1 MKVFLQSKT
10 SNQQLKSFQMSLVG
24 REVVLGVGGGIAA
37 YKSCE
42 LLRRLQDRG
51 YLITVVPTPS
61 SLNFVGKAT
70 WEALSGRPVNTQ
82 VWENVH
88 TVPHISLAES
98 TNFFVIAP
106 ATADLIARLAAGR
119 ADDLLTNLVLASD
132 APKMLVP
139 AMHPSMWLDPATV
152 ANVAT
157 LRSRGFMI
165 MDPDVGRLTGKD
177 IGPGRFPEVP
187 SIIERFDELT
197 GNVQDL
203 KGKRVLVTAGGTREA
218 IDPVRFI
225 GNKSSGKQGI
235 AIALAARN
243 RGAHVHLIAA
253 NFDTTSLEGIEV
265 SNVESAADMHKVLL
279 EQFTTCDILIMSA
292 AVADAKPKNFSL
304 EKIKKALLGS
314 IELEENPDLLASV
327 ASSKKNQIVIGFAA
341 ETKDHLQEARR
352 KLEAKGLDLI
362 YVNDVTGGAIFGQ
375 DQTMGTM
382 LLRNDADIAVKEVSK
397 DALGNLLLDQAIR
410 QLG

>member
-1 MKVFLQSKT
+1 MS
-10 SNQQLKSFQMSLVG
+10 QLG

-51 YLITVVPTPS
+51 YVITVVPTPS

-70 WEALSGRPVNTQ
+70 WEALSGRAANSQ
-82 VWENVH
+82 VWEDVH
-88 TVPHISLAES
+88 TVPHVSLAEKAD
-98 TNFFVIAP
+98 FFLIAP

-119 ADDLLTNLVLASD
+119 ADDLLTNLVLASGV
-132 APKMLVP
+132 PKMLVP

-152 ANVAT
+152 TNVQT
-157 LRSRGFMI
+157 LRTRGFIVME
-165 MDPDVGRLTGKD
+165 PEVGRLTGSD
-177 IGPGRFPEVP
+177 SGVGRFPEVA
-187 SIIERFDELT
+187 SIIDAFDDVT
-197 GNVQDL
+197 GQQQDL
-203 KGKRVLVTAGGTREA
+203 KGKKVLVTAGGTREA

-225 GNKSSGKQGI
+225 GNKSSGKQGV

-243 RGAHVHLIAA
+243 RGAQVHLIAA
-253 NFDTTSLEGIEV
+253 NVDTSALQGIEI
-265 SNVESAADMHKVLL
+265 SKVESTSQLHEVLL
-279 EQFTTCDILIMSA
+279 QQFPQCDVLIMSA
-292 AVADAKPKNFSL
+292 AVADAKPKAFSL
-304 EKIKKALLGS
+304 EKIKKSLFGS
-314 IELEENPDLLASV
+314 IELEENPDLLASLAPV
-327 ASSKKNQIVIGFAA
+327 RTHQMIIGFAA

-352 KLEAKGLDLI
+352 KMDAKGLDVV
-362 YVNDVTGGAIFGQ
+362 YVNDVSGGAIFGQ
-375 DQTMGTM
+375 DTTLGTI

>member
-1 MKVFLQSKT
+1 
-10 SNQQLKSFQMSLVG
+10 MSLVG

-51 YLITVVPTPS
+51 YTITVVPTPS

-88 TVPHISLAES
+88 TVPHIKIAD
-98 TNFFVIAP
+98 TADFFLIAP

-132 APKMLVP
+132 VPKMLVP

-152 ANVAT
+152 SNVAT
-157 LRSRGFMI
+157 LRNRGFIVME
-165 MDPDVGRLTGKD
+165 PDVGRLTGSD

-187 SIIERFDELT
+187 AIIKKFDDVT

-203 KGKRVLVTAGGTREA
+203 VGRRILVTAGGTREA

-243 RGAHVHLIAA
+243 RGAQVHLIAA
-253 NFDTTSLEGIEV
+253 NFETSNLDGIEV
-265 SNVESAADMHKVLL
+265 SKVESASDMQAVLL
-279 EQFTTCDILIMSA
+279 EQFPRCDVLIMSA
-292 AVADAKPKNFSL
+292 AVADAKPKSL
-304 EKIKKALLGS
+304 SLDKIKKALLGS
-314 IELEENPDLLASV
+314 IELEENPDLLASL
-327 ASSKKNQIVIGFAA
+327 ASIKQNQIVIGFAA

-362 YVNDVTGGAIFGQ
+362 YVNDVSGGAIFGQ
-375 DQTMGTM
+375 EQTMGTI

-397 DALGNLLLDQAIR
+397 DALGNLLLDHAIR

>member
-1 MKVFLQSKT
+1 
-10 SNQQLKSFQMSLVG
+10 MSLVG

-70 WEALSGRPVNTQ
+70 WEALSGRPVSTQ
-82 VWENVH
+82 VWEKVH
-88 TVPHISLAES
+88 TVPHVALAELA
-98 TNFFVIAP
+98 NFFLIAP

-132 APKMLVP
+132 VPKMLVP

-157 LRSRGFMI
+157 LRARGFLI

-187 SIIERFDELT
+187 AIIERFDAVT

-203 KGKRVLVTAGGTREA
+203 KGRRVLVTAGGTREA

-243 RGAHVHLIAA
+243 RGADVHLIAA
-253 NFDTTSLEGIEV
+253 NFDTSDLQGIEV
-265 SNVESAADMHKVLL
+265 SKVESAADMHKVLS
-279 EQFTTCDILIMSA
+279 EQFAVCDILVMSA
-292 AVADAKPKNFSL
+292 AVADARPKNLSI
-304 EKIKKALLGS
+304 EKIKKSLLGS
-314 IELEENPDLLASV
+314 IELEENPDLLAAV
-327 ASSKKNQIVIGFAA
+327 ASMKKDQIIIGFAA

-375 DQTMGTM
+375 DRTMGTIV
-382 LLRNDADIAVKEVSK
+382 LRNDADIAVKEVSK

>member
-1 MKVFLQSKT
+1 
-10 SNQQLKSFQMSLVG
+10 MSLLG

-51 YLITVVPTPS
+51 YVITVVPTPS
-61 SLNFVGKAT
+61 SLNFVGAAT

-82 VWENVH
+82 VWESVH
-88 TVPHISLAES
+88 TVPHIALADRAS
-98 TNFFVIAP
+98 FFLIAP
-106 ATADLIARLAAGR
+106 ATADLIARIAQGR
-119 ADDLLTNLVLASD
+119 ADDLLTNLILASD
-132 APKMLVP
+132 APKMIVP

-152 ANVAT
+152 ANVKT
-157 LRSRGFMI
+157 LRDRGYI
-165 MDPDVGRLTGKD
+165 VMDPEVGRLTGAD
-177 IGPGRFPEVP
+177 IGPGRFPEVQ
-187 SIIERFDELT
+187 SIISNFDELT
-197 GNVQDL
+197 GHVQDL
-203 KGKRVLVTAGGTREA
+203 KGKKVLVTAGGTREA

-235 AIALAARN
+235 AIARAAQM
-243 RGAHVHLIAA
+243 RGAEVHLIAA
-253 NFDTTSLEGIEV
+253 NFDTSQLSGISV
-265 SNVESAADMHKVLL
+265 THVENTEDMQAALNEHFDS
-279 EQFTTCDILIMSA
+279 CDILLMSA
-292 AVADAKPKNFSL
+292 AVSDARPKTTAF
-304 EKIKKALLGS
+304 EKIKKTLLGS
-314 IELEENPDLLASV
+314 IELEENPDLLAGV
-327 ASSKKNQIVIGFAA
+327 AARKKNQIIVGFAA

-375 DQTMGTM
+375 DKTMGTI

>member
-1 MKVFLQSKT
+1 
-10 SNQQLKSFQMSLVG
+10 MSLIG

-51 YLITVVPTPS
+51 YTITVVPTPS

-70 WEALSGRPVNTQ
+70 WEALSGRPVNTH

-88 TVPHISLAES
+88 TVPHIALAEAAD
-98 TNFFVIAP
+98 FFLIAP

-132 APKMLVP
+132 VPKMLVP

-152 ANVAT
+152 ANVGT
-157 LRSRGFMI
+157 LRSRGFLI
-165 MDPDVGRLTGKD
+165 MEPDVGRLTGKD

-187 SIIERFDELT
+187 AIIEKFDHLT

-243 RGAHVHLIAA
+243 RGAQVHLIAA
-253 NFDTTSLEGIEV
+253 NFDTSALEGIEV
-265 SNVESAADMHKVLL
+265 SSVESASEMHQVLL
-279 EQFTTCDILIMSA
+279 EQFPMCDILIMSA
-292 AVADAKPKNFSL
+292 AVADAKPKSSSL
-304 EKIKKALLGS
+304 EKIKKTFFGS
-314 IELEENPDLLASV
+314 IELEENPDLLGSLV
-327 ASSKKNQIVIGFAA
+327 PLKKDQVVIGFAA

-362 YVNDVTGGAIFGQ
+362 YVNDVSGGAIFGQ
-375 DQTMGTM
+375 DQTMGTI
-382 LLRNDADIAVKEVSK
+382 LLRNEADIAVKEVSK